1 MSINLTADFTVN
13 RENNTITV
21 KRQFNADVPMVW
33 DAFTKSEIL
42 DQWWAPKPWKAE
54 TKTMEFREG
63 GKWLYAMVSPDGD
76 KHWSRIDYKTIT
88 LYKRFTTLVGFTD
101 ADGNDMK
108 NMPRSSWENNFN
120 SIDNGTEVLINISYE
135 NSAHLEMM
143 VNRGFKEGFTS
154 AMTNLDMYIE
164 AKFKLRTE
172 LKTSSMPRVTTYL
185 NFAGNTEEAFNFYRK
200 VFGTEFSGK
209 GIQRFGDIPNEPGNP
224 PIMDAVKKM
233 VLHVELP
240 ITGGHVLM
248 ATDAPKEMGFTLTQG
263 NNMHICVEP
272 ETREETKRIF
282 DALTDGGA
290 VIMPLTDMFFGAYF
304 GQCTDRFGINWMLN
318 FVNR

>member
-21 KRQFNADVPMVW
+21 KRQFNAEVPMVW

-42 DQWWAPKPWKAE
+42 DQWWAPKPWKAR
-54 TKTMEFREG
+54 TKSMDFREG
-63 GKWLYAMVSPDGD
+63 GKWVYAMTGPNGEE
-76 KHWSRIDYKTIT
+76 HWNEICYKTIIPQEKYT
-88 LYKRFTTLVGFTD
+88 AKDAFTD
-101 ADGNDMK
+101 PDGNILKDMPTA
-108 NMPRSSWENNFN
+108 NWETDFSSAG
-120 SIDNGTEVLINISYE
+120 NGTQVVVKIAYDRLSD
-135 NSAHLEMM
+135 LEAIMNM
-143 VNRGFKEGFTS
+143 GFKEGFTM
-154 AMTNLDMYIE
+154 AMTNLDQYIE

-172 LKTSSMPRVTTYL
+172 LKTSNMARVTTYL
-185 NFAGNTEEAFNFYRK
+185 NFPGNTEEAFNFYKK

-209 GIQRFGDIPNEPGNP
+209 GIQRFGDIPDEPGNP
-224 PIMDAVKKM
+224 PVMDAVKKM

-248 ATDAPKEMGFTLTQG
+248 ATDAPKEMGFSLTQG

-282 DALTDGGA
+282 DALSNGGT